1 MSEEKQN
8 NSKVPWWQPGLL
20 LFAKLSGWIIGP
32 VILGIIFGK
41 WLDRKFQTE
50 PWLFIITVGISFF
63 ISMFGI
69 VRDSIREMKRIEK
82 ESENKKI

>member
-82 ESENKKI
+82 ESENKK